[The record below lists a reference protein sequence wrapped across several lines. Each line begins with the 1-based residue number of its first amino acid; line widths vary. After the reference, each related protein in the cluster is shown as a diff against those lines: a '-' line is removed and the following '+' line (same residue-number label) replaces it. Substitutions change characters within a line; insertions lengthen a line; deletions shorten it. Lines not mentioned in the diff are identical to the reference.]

1 MNQRDSLD
9 PQGPEATAGPVASVT
24 RRRTLAGLAGL
35 TGLGPAGLHSLASAQ
50 DYPSRAAW
58 IVVPFAAGGAVD
70 IVGRTLASDLTGLL
84 GQSFNVEN
92 RTGAGGNIAAAH
104 VARSR
109 PDGYTLMIGGAANTV
124 ARQVFASLQYDPD
137 KDLTPIAMI
146 GAAPSV
152 LAVSANLPVQNLAG
166 LVAMA
171 KARPGGLAIGH
182 GGAGTTSEHL
192 AGEMFKMRAGIDM
205 TSVAYKGVVPAINDM
220 IGGQIA
226 AVVTNVVN
234 VLPHAQSG
242 RVRILAVAS
251 PQRLK
256 SLPDVPTMA
265 EAGFPD
271 FEVSVWWGLMGP
283 ANLPDVV
290 VERLSRAVG
299 TAVASGAIRDRLD
312 TLSARPWTMTPAEF
326 RAYYAKEGVR
336 WTDVARKAGITPQ

>member
-1 MNQRDSLD
+1 
-9 PQGPEATAGPVASVT
+9 
-24 RRRTLAGLAGL
+24 
-35 TGLGPAGLHSLASAQ
+35 
-50 DYPSRAAW
+50 
-58 IVVPFAAGGAVD
+58 
-70 IVGRTLASDLTGLL
+70 
-84 GQSFNVEN
+84 
-92 RTGAGGNIAAAH
+92 
-104 VARSR
+104 
-109 PDGYTLMIGGAANTV
+109 
-124 ARQVFASLQYDPD
+124 
-137 KDLTPIAMI
+137 
-146 GAAPSV
+146 
-152 LAVSANLPVQNLAG
+152 
-166 LVAMA
+166 
-171 KARPGGLAIGH
+171 
-182 GGAGTTSEHL
+182 
-192 AGEMFKMRAGIDM
+192 MFKMRAGIDM

-326 RAYYAKEGVR
+326 RAFYAKEGVR